1 MTPRYHVI
9 TLGHT
14 EGSPQAAFG
23 GTGRQDGGAPSGAPA
38 ALETAFREAV
48 GGRALREVF
57 EGLDAAALVPEFT
70 APGSLPAGDRA
81 LYDRGLD
88 LCRTVLGGGLPAAAR
103 PAVRGVTHALAKWF
117 ALVTH
122 QAANPR
128 AVATLLA
135 VALIDAAAD
144 LPDGAD
150 RPHGAEVD
158 GLPWREDPTPK
169 RRAGGAL
176 A

>member
-1 MTPRYHVI
+1 M
-9 TLGHT
+9 
-14 EGSPQAAFG
+14 
-23 GTGRQDGGAPSGAPA
+23 
-38 ALETAFREAV
+38 

-70 APGSLPAGDRA
+70 AAGALPAGDRA

-88 LCRTVLGGGLPAAAR
+88 LCRAVLGGGLPAAAR

-144 LPDGAD
+144 LPDAD
-150 RPHGAEVD
+150 APEVD
-158 GLPWREDPTPK
+158 GLPWREDPVPK
-169 RRAGGAL
+169 RRAAV